1 MKSTKRFCSAGL
13 FPLLGYA
20 AMNVKPVLLALY
32 EAHFVPLGHY
42 IKPGLTGLLLG
53 LLPGL
58 EEGSEF
64 YDRSGFVLLLLLNFC
79 SCWVQT

>member
-1 MKSTKRFCSAGL
+1 
-13 FPLLGYA
+13 
-20 AMNVKPVLLALY
+20 MNVRPVLLALY

-42 IKPGLTGLLLG
+42 IKPGLAGLLLG

-64 YDRSGFVLLLLLNFC
+64 YDR
-79 SCWVQT
+79 